1 MTFYIMYCFK
11 LFYNHFC
18 MVIVQSC
25 SFLPSNL
32 IPPVQREIPGD
43 ALFILHEKITWLLHN
58 LIGSYI
64 HAWRMFSVKQFYFLS
79 SNSCWKCSVFP
90 QSWKSHI
97 QIQETWR
104 PYRKQISF
112 FVVWAT
118 AMSCWKHMQLLIF
131 KNKHTVLSNVLWL
144 DPSPQSA
151 NSWVIT
157 EMNSALFVS
166 GSFSADCLCSHVT
179 HACWLPTG

>member
-1 MTFYIMYCFK
+1 
-11 LFYNHFC
+11 
-18 MVIVQSC
+18 
-25 SFLPSNL
+25 
-32 IPPVQREIPGD
+32 
-43 ALFILHEKITWLLHN
+43 
-58 LIGSYI
+58 
-64 HAWRMFSVKQFYFLS
+64 
-79 SNSCWKCSVFP
+79 VFP